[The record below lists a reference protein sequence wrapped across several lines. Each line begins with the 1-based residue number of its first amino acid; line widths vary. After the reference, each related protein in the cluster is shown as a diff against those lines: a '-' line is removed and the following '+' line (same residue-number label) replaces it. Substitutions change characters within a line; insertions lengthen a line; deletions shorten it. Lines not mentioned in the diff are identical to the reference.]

1 MDPAAR
7 ESLFADTMREHLGIF
22 LKTAY
27 AFAAP
32 ADRDDLVQEML
43 LAVWQAL
50 PAFDGRCK
58 LSTFLYRVANNR
70 ALNWHRSHRRYGPK
84 LTALEHCPQLAL
96 PALAVDDPAP
106 ATARLDWL
114 YALIRTL
121 PPPDRTVLLLHL
133 DQLSHREIG
142 DVTGLSEGHV
152 AVRLHRI
159 KRWLADQKGTHDG
172 L

>member
-1 MDPAAR
+1 MDSATR
-7 ESLFADTMREHLGIF
+7 ESLFADAMKQHLGIF

-43 LAVWQAL
+43 LAAWQAL
-50 PAFDGRCK
+50 PTFDGSSK

-70 ALNWHRSHRRYGPK
+70 ALNWNRSQRRYGHR
-84 LTALEHCPQLAL
+84 LAALENCPQLVL
-96 PALAVDDPAP
+96 DGNDVDPNAG
-106 ATARLDWL
+106 RLDWL
-114 YALIRTL
+114 YALIRQL

-142 DVTGLSEGHV
+142 DVTGLTENNVG
-152 AVRLHRI
+152 VRLHRI
-159 KRWLADQKGTHDG
+159 KRWLAEQKTSHDE